1 MSAPGA
7 SAEAAPID
15 VLVCTFNSEAHLTE
29 ALEAARRWLPVH
41 RLIVIDRY
49 STDRSVEIA
58 RRFGAEVHSEE
69 VGLGFARRRA
79 VELAETPQ
87 VLFLDSDV
95 VIRRPDFLARAR
107 AELARPGTAAVVGC
121 AVGHPF
127 LYGLPLSLTLFDRRW
142 ALQVQIPPGV
152 QGRETYYLQRQVRRE
167 HRRVRYVP
175 DAFEHFGTYRSSP
188 HWPEWQGAWVRIT
201 GGVSPRELLYSGLVV
216 ALLLLNS
223 RRLRNVAYAPVFYLK
238 LLRGFMAPQRWRELD
253 RRRAAG

>member
-1 MSAPGA
+1 MIAGTAPSG
-7 SAEAAPID
+7 EAPVD
-15 VLVCTFNSEAHLTE
+15 VLVCTFNSAAHLTE
-29 ALEAARRWLPVH
+29 VLEAARRCLPIH
-41 RLIVIDRY
+41 RLIVVDRH
-49 STDRSVEIA
+49 STDRTVEIA
-58 RRFGAEVHSEE
+58 TSFGAEVHVEE
-69 VGLGFARRRA
+69 VGLGYARRRA

-107 AELARPGTAAVVGC
+107 AQLARPGTAAVVGC

-127 LYGLPLSLTLFDRRW
+127 LYGLPLSLTLFDRSWILR
-142 ALQVQIPPGV
+142 VRIPPGV
-152 QGRETYYLQRQVRRE
+152 QGRETYYIQRQVREE

-175 DAFEHFGTYRSSP
+175 EAFEHFGTYRSSP

-201 GGVSPRELLYSGLVV
+201 GGVSVRELLYSGLVV

-223 RRLRNVAYAPVFYLK
+223 RRLRNIAYAPVFYLK
-238 LLRGFMAPQRWRELD
+238 LVRGFMAPQRWREMD